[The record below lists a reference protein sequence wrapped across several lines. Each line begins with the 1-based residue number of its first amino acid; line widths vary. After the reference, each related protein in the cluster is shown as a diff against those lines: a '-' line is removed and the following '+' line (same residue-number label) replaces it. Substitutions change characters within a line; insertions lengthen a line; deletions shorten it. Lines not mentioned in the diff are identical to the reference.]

1 MVIEATVEAMMYTGK
16 AMMYTDP
23 QHLCTFISLIMK
35 LRLGV
40 SGSETQTSGSLA
52 PLLV

>member
-16 AMMYTDP
+16 AIMYTDP
-23 QHLCTFISLIMK
+23 QHLYAFISLIME

-40 SGSETQTSGSLA
+40 SSSETQTSGFLA
-52 PLLV
+52 PLLI